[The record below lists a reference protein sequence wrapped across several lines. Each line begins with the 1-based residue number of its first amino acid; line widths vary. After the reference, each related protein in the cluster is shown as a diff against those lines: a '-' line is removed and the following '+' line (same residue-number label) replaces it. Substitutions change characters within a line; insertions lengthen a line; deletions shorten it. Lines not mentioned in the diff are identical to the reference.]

1 MSRILALV
9 ALLGVGHSQGWG
21 GLVMEGGT
29 AVRLCGSLL
38 LRCGGE
44 ASARRG
50 LTRVRGDADNAGRQ
64 LIRVVGAV
72 CLRDGLVFMAQRSAH
87 KVCPFRTRR
96 AVPRGFMWQ
105 GRGFFKVT

>member
-1 MSRILALV
+1 MSTVLALV
-9 ALLGVGHSQGWG
+9 ALLQAAAGCG
-21 GLVMEGGT
+21 GSATAFVAGGA
-29 AVRLCGSLL
+29 AVPLCGSLL

-96 AVPRGFMWQ
+96 AVPRDFMWQ
-105 GRGFFKVT
+105 GRGFLR